1 MASYQIP
8 QFLDSGDKI
17 FLGMNL
23 RQFAYAIVGFFI
35 CVGVFNIFYA
45 AITNFAF
52 VVIAPIA
59 GFFAYLCLGKYNGRD
74 TEVYIFKMIIYA
86 TKPRAMKYIRDYN
99 LTETYAKMAKNTVTN
114 IIAEM
119 DSRVAVNTAAANDP
133 LGDFDNQ
140 GSKTKANKIKQLG
153 KNLDLQ
159 NANIGKDIIQREVK
173 IQRHRELLTELEQ
186 DRLRT
191 LELQKMQQIQK
202 QNRQN
207 SK

>member
-23 RQFAYAIVGFFI
+23 RQFAYAIVGFFL

-52 VVIAPIA
+52 VIIAPIA

-74 TEVYIFKMIIYA
+74 TEVYIFKMIIFA
-86 TKPRAMKYIRDYN
+86 TKPRALKYMRDYD
-99 LTETYAKMAKNTVTN
+99 LTPIYNKIAKNTVTN

-119 DSRVAVNTAAANDP
+119 DARVVVNTKNANDP
-133 LGDFDNQ
+133 LSTFANDT
-140 GSKTKANKIKQLG
+140 SMIKANTIKKLG
-153 KNLDLQ
+153 KNLDVQLV
-159 NANIGKDIIQREVK
+159 NMGNDIVRREVK
-173 IQRHRELLTELEQ
+173 IERHRELLNELEQ
-186 DRLRT
+186 DRIRT
-191 LELQKMQQIQK
+191 LQEQKM
-202 QNRQN
+202 RQAQAR
-207 SK
+207 KR

>member
-23 RQFAYAIVGFFI
+23 RQFAYAIFGFFV
-35 CVGVFNIFYA
+35 CVAIFNIFYA

-52 VVIAPIA
+52 VVIAPIG

-86 TKPRAMKYIRDYN
+86 TKPRALKYMRDYDLSPIYTKIAN
-99 LTETYAKMAKNTVTN
+99 NTVTN
-114 IIAEM
+114 VLAEM
-119 DSRVAVNTAAANDP
+119 DARVIVNTKNANDP
-133 LGDFDNQ
+133 LINFDTD
-140 GSKTKANKIKQLG
+140 SSRTKAKTIKKLG
-153 KNLDLQ
+153 KNLDIQ
-159 NANIGKDIIQREVK
+159 MVNMGNDIVRREVK
-173 IQRHRELLTELEQ
+173 IERHRELLGELEQ

-191 LELQKMQQIQK
+191 LQEQKLRQKNRIQK
-202 QNRQN
+202 
-207 SK
+207 